1 MQNNDYLFPSIA
13 AIALAVIFP
22 IYWFNEFSFSTSN
35 MEAAL
40 MENLSTLDF
49 SDAVFLFIGLLSIY
63 VYIGLR
69 KILNDQLNFKSID
82 LLLILV
88 VGAHVIHIA
97 TLGLDLSAIT
107 MSQQGL
113 QEKRDVFLS
122 IGLASL
128 IGGSILFG
136 LLDILI
142 GAVLLKNA
150 DRLPTLLKIFALITL
165 IQGVAG
171 VSVIFSF
178 ITLLSF
184 PVSLIILAAYF
195 LRKPDS
201 LEVV

>member
-13 AIALAVIFP
+13 AIVLAVIFP
-22 IYWFNEFSFSTSN
+22 IYWLNEFSFSTSS
-35 MEAAL
+35 MDAAL

-49 SDAVFLFIGLLSIY
+49 SDAVFLIIGLLSIY
-63 VYIGLR
+63 VYISLR

-82 LLLILV
+82 LLLMLI

-97 TLGLDLSAIT
+97 TLGLDLTAIT
-107 MSQQGL
+107 MSYEEL
-113 QEKRDVFLS
+113 QDSRNVF
-122 IGLASL
+122 IGVGVATLV
-128 IGGSILFG
+128 GGSVLFG

-142 GAVLLKNA
+142 GAVLLKNS
-150 DRLPTLLKIFALITL
+150 DKLPTLLKIFALITL
-165 IQGVAG
+165 IQGVVG

-184 PVSLIILAAYF
+184 PVSLIILAVYF
-195 LRKPDS
+195 LRKPDT